1 MNINL
6 EGKKALVTGSSQGI
20 GLAIAKGLA
29 AAGATVTI
37 TGRNP
42 ERVEKAAQTVNN
54 LNLAGTLIPLAV
66 DLCSDE
72 GTAQL
77 FEALP
82 AVDILINNLGIFEP
96 KSFFDIDD
104 DEWIRYFEVNVLT
117 GIKTARQYLPGMMKC
132 GWGRVV
138 FISSESA
145 LQIPPEMMHYG
156 ATKTMQLGIS
166 RGLAELTAGT
176 GVTVNSVLPG
186 PTFSEGVSDFVVKM
200 GGDSQLSAQEQTD
213 DFVREHRPTS
223 LLQRA
228 ATTDEVANLVV
239 YLSSPQASAT
249 VGAAVSVDGGTR
261 RAIF

>member
-1 MNINL
+1 MKINL
-6 EGKKALVTGSSQGI
+6 DGKTALVTGSSQGI

-29 AAGATVTI
+29 EAGAVVTI
-37 TGRNP
+37 TGRDA
-42 ERVEKAAQTVNN
+42 ERLEKAAQDVNN
-54 LNLAGTLIPLAV
+54 LGLAGKLQPITV
-66 DLCSDE
+66 DLSTE
-72 GTAQL
+72 QGTSRL

-82 AVDILINNLGIFEP
+82 TVDILINNLGIFEP
-96 KSFFDIDD
+96 KSFFEIDD
-104 DEWIRYFEVNVLT
+104 AEWIRYFEVNVLS
-117 GIKTARQYLPGMMKC
+117 GIKTARQYLPGMMTN

-156 ATKTMQLGIS
+156 ATKTMQLGVS
-166 RGLAELTAGT
+166 RGLAELTAGS

-200 GGDSQLSAQEQTD
+200 GGDSQLSARQQTD
-213 DFVREHRPTS
+213 DFVKEHRPTS

-228 ATTDEVANLVV
+228 ASTEEVANLVV

-249 VGAAVSVDGGTR
+249 IGAAVSVDGGTR